1 MTCNGGAD
9 TGTAPAATTNIPLA
23 SNYPELP
30 IPTPGSPL
38 GGMPQPTIDWSRAG
52 RKAQYI
58 DPVTGVLIQRITG
71 GSDYFDDTNPFAGAF
86 QSTVLDV
93 NGSAWTNSNSF
104 ITNQAPG
111 TLATTTTAN
120 APLFAAFDPAFK
132 PPASEHFTDFLV
144 TPYGSASSSSVIS
157 EWCLSLDSGQT
168 CANFTPLDV
177 AYTTNAQCQ
186 PSGNCAVPIPSATPS
201 SFFSGWGGMKVAHGA
216 LDVQNLTFSG
226 VSASGSTVTL
236 ASPDDPRGPKM
247 FYLGLVAGSK
257 FTLTACGTGT
267 QAAPLTVATVNSPAS
282 ITTVESG
289 LALTNCT
296 YTDMHA
302 GIRAILKNSGTLSVS
317 FQAKAWV
324 ARESDGG
331 TSASKYYCAK
341 SKVTDIQTDCDG
353 VTHSPP
359 LSGYL
364 CQFPAVI
371 GLVSVFLVQDNG
383 RMCLQSNL
391 YSATAPRHLTVTYPS
406 WIDNKSL
413 MGVDYGAP
421 PHLWKATHVANNYQE
436 IPDDPLHTLDNL
448 FTYTDLGVA
457 TANSSQVIA
466 LGGPA
471 ATAVQSGIWPAF
483 GLEFVT
489 EDKHGNPILQFNS
502 QFGQNTL
509 CMKAFTD
516 VNGTVLSTMPG
527 FGAYPLSYTACHAA
541 PTGGGGYVFVGLQG
555 DDSTLAPKKFDAN
568 QTLGGPFVSNV
579 TGVRKNG
586 SWINNTVTISACTN
600 ANPAVCTSAGN
611 NLDNIPGTS
620 ATAGALVT
628 ISGATGAGWSTG
640 LNASLYAHRIDNNMF
655 SLYTDPR
662 GASPLDSSGYGTLG
676 GTIAATLARP
686 IYSLHVGS
694 VSNSGGN
701 ARITIDTSEG
711 GPRQYYPTITTTG
724 IANIIF
730 DADPCWMFKF
740 PVRCVLEFCPD
751 DAGSICHFVW
761 CDWLLRAIRRNLPG
775 SGGHYSAR
783 SYVRRYRVRLG
794 RKP

>member
-1 MTCNGGAD
+1 MHLNRIFYRASVPKIYFLLLLCLALWADTITITRVRSTQTQIMVSFTATSTAPCTITATDQNNGPTVNDLDPLKFTGANQDLLRTVANGFRWPALCGGSPCSAENTAVQRTVFIGGHDEIKQGSDGKWYSTALQVNSSHTITVTCNGGAD

-38 GGMPQPTIDWSRAG
+38 GGMPQPTIDWSRG
-52 RKAQYI
+52 GKKAQCI
-58 DPVTGVLIQRITG
+58 DPITGVLIQRITG
-71 GSDYFDDTNPFAGAF
+71 GSDYFDDTNPFAGVF
-86 QSTVLDV
+86 QSTALDV
-93 NGSAWTNSNSF
+93 TGSAWTSPNSF

-177 AYTTNAQCQ
+177 TYTTNAQCQ

-302 GIRAILKNSGTLSVS
+302 GIRVILKNSGTLSVS

-466 LGGPA
+466 LAGPA
-471 ATAVQSGIWPAF
+471 ATPVQSGSLPAF
-483 GLEFVT
+483 GL
-489 EDKHGNPILQFNS
+489 
-502 QFGQNTL
+502 
-509 CMKAFTD
+509 AFLTQ
-516 VNGTVLSTMPG
+516 
-527 FGAYPLSYTACHAA
+527 H
-541 PTGGGGYVFVGLQG
+541 
-555 DDSTLAPKKFDAN
+555 
-568 QTLGGPFVSNV
+568 
-579 TGVRKNG
+579 
-586 SWINNTVTISACTN
+586 
-600 ANPAVCTSAGN
+600 
-611 NLDNIPGTS
+611 
-620 ATAGALVT
+620 
-628 ISGATGAGWSTG
+628 
-640 LNASLYAHRIDNNMF
+640 H
-655 SLYTDPR
+655 
-662 GASPLDSSGYGTLG
+662 
-676 GTIAATLARP
+676 
-686 IYSLHVGS
+686 
-694 VSNSGGN
+694 
-701 ARITIDTSEG
+701 
-711 GPRQYYPTITTTG
+711 
-724 IANIIF
+724 
-730 DADPCWMFKF
+730 
-740 PVRCVLEFCPD
+740 
-751 DAGSICHFVW
+751 
-761 CDWLLRAIRRNLPG
+761 
-775 SGGHYSAR
+775 
-783 SYVRRYRVRLG
+783 
-794 RKP
+794 